1 MNINGKRRITGR
13 TGIAVAVAIIAG
25 TLASF
30 PFGAQSASAES
41 QGAEVV
47 GTETDAAGR
56 TVVLREGTYNGSVGF
71 GWTKIQQRHNIHSK
85 HTIGFVLKAPNG
97 GVQQG
102 EDRLYVAYAQEITCT
117 DTCVVTDER
126 EVRVINKE
134 AIYASYYGVTLNAV
148 VGITTAYCVN
158 PDGALSCPAWVDRAI
173 GAEKPASASR
183 TSETSTVTTTWSYAL
198 KGIDAQHDR

>member
-102 EDRLYVAYAQEITCT
+102 EDRLYVALSCCGYLGQWALL
-117 DTCVVTDER
+117 
-126 EVRVINKE
+126 KW
-134 AIYASYYGVTLNAV
+134 GVT
-148 VGITTAYCVN
+148 
-158 PDGALSCPAWVDRAI
+158 
-173 GAEKPASASR
+173 ESR
-183 TSETSTVTTTWSYAL
+183 
-198 KGIDAQHDR
+198 DQHDRIAEKIYPGVQ